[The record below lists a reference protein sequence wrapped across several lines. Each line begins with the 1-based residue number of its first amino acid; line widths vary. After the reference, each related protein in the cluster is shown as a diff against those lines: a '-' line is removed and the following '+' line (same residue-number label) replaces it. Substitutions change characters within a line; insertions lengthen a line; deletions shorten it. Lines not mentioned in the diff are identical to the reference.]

1 MSRLSTATKTSHT
14 NIIHTSA
21 SRLKRLYSTRRAA
34 ILRRRWPLAP
44 KGSMPAPVLVP
55 GLNRSLQKSK
65 KRKHCS
71 LVKHR
76 IKPDIFLFLRQINSN
91 ARVYNCLRAYTGIR
105 YTLARGGGPMP
116 MLTMQRERAG
126 ACALI
131 PTCNSGAR
139 ALVASPVAGVL
150 PVQQRRL
157 CTHMRVDSTS
167 TQSVAVLVRF
177 VVGTAS

>member
-1 MSRLSTATKTSHT
+1 MNRLSIATKTSHT

-44 KGSMPAPVLVP
+44 KGSMPALVLVP

-76 IKPDIFLFLRQINSN
+76 IKPDICLLVFLRQINSN
-91 ARVYNCLRAYTGIR
+91 ARVYMYNCLRAYTGIR
-105 YTLARGGGPMP
+105 
-116 MLTMQRERAG
+116 
-126 ACALI
+126 
-131 PTCNSGAR
+131 
-139 ALVASPVAGVL
+139 
-150 PVQQRRL
+150 
-157 CTHMRVDSTS
+157 
-167 TQSVAVLVRF
+167 
-177 VVGTAS
+177 